1 MRKKLKGHA
10 NTAAS
15 MIKRSLR
22 SPKGQD
28 PPDSAVV
35 GDLAAAVH
43 QEEALAVLAEAPLE
57 EEVPAEAGKIDNLRY
72 LIKTGDKI

>member
-1 MRKKLKGHA
+1 MKGHA

-28 PPDSAVV
+28 PPDLAAA
-35 GDLAAAVH
+35 GDLVAVH
-43 QEEALAVLAEAPLE
+43 QEEALAVLAEAPQAE
-57 EEVPAEAGKIDNLRY
+57 AVQAEAGKIDNLRY
-72 LIKTGDKI
+72 LIETGDKI